1 MAIRSWSD
9 EDLRRAVADS
19 LSWSQAARALGLK
32 TNGGGSSKRMQ
43 STAATLGLD
52 TSHFLAGG
60 WNKGTGNGR
69 DPVKARAGK
78 QRWYESNRQVYRAA
92 NRRRYVEK
100 RREIAR
106 LKSVPCTDCGGK
118 FPYFVMDFD
127 HRDGEEKLGNVSSMV
142 VVWSWKRLLA
152 EIAKCDVVCANCH
165 RIRTAR
171 RGGWSEHDL
180 LDSGWDIGVPAG
192 P

>member
-1 MAIRSWSD
+1 
-9 EDLRRAVADS
+9 
-19 LSWSQAARALGLK
+19 
-32 TNGGGSSKRMQ
+32 MQ

-106 LKSVPCTDCGGK
+106 LKSVPCTDVLRQLIFLFATGSCSSG
-118 FPYFVMDFD
+118 
-127 HRDGEEKLGNVSSMV
+127 VS
-142 VVWSWKRLLA
+142 
-152 EIAKCDVVCANCH
+152 CH
-165 RIRTAR
+165 CSLP
-171 RGGWSEHDL
+171 G
-180 LDSGWDIGVPAG
+180 
-192 P
+192 